1 MKHFFLAAAVVAT
14 AALASCG
21 NEAAEAQRKADS
33 TRGADSLH
41 NLWIAD
47 STKTM
52 QEEAQK
58 AEMQK
63 HREDSMKTA
72 DSLAKLTP
80 EKKK

>member
-1 MKHFFLAAAVVAT
+1 MKHFFLAAAVIAT

-21 NEAAEAQRKADS
+21 NEAEMAQRKADS

-47 STKTM
+47 STKNT
-52 QEEAQK
+52 QAEAQK

-63 HREDSMKTA
+63 RSEDSAKTA
-72 DSLAKLTP
+72 DSLAKANP
-80 EKKK
+80 KKK